1 MSRINVK
8 DIEEAVAELNREEFT
23 EFSQWFSKYQAAI
36 WDEQIREDLDKG
48 RLDDILN
55 EVDEEYKSG
64 NVKPL

>member
-8 DIEEAVAELNREEFT
+8 DIEEAVAELSWEELT

-36 WDEQIREDLDKG
+36 WDEKIRADLDKG
-48 RLDDILN
+48 QLDDILN
-55 EVDEEYKSG
+55 EVDIEYNSG